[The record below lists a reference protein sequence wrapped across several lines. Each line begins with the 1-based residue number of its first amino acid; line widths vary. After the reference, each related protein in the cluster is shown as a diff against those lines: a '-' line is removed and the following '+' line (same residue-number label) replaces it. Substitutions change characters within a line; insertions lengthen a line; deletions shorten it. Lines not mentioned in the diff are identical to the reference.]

1 MCAEKNL
8 GIWLSFKISKD
19 VPEIDND
26 KELLET
32 DNELLEETPKLE
44 HSGKD
49 VAIFSQIQQQE
60 KWLIKNSIH
69 FHEDIKDLIW
79 FADSPLLNIDPKQF
93 IKTVKSSGLR
103 LDFTYSGY
111 PEPSMIFTKY
121 PIEFPKLFSDVE
133 PLGYYPSYIE
143 LDPLQK
149 GMYIKF
155 LENPYK
161 TKIDIGY
168 LFLLYYGLERHLL
181 LDDWEK
187 SADVILKLRKCHKHK
202 SFQSYSASAL
212 ILTAIYREQGELA
225 LRVISELEEN
235 QFLPIT
241 EYLLCASSFNLHIT
255 SKELM
260 YYAEWF
266 GFHNTRYIKNQTELF
281 SKTLTDFIQEDYHR
295 DYVLISDFLTDKDI
309 AETPPH
315 KIKIFANV
323 SLSDVKIEVPFLS
336 ENEKLRNAVCSLLQ
350 KNHDFVK
357 KYLADQRKACKQ
369 M

>member
-1 MCAEKNL
+1 MPVFEEISL
-8 GIWLSFKISKD
+8 GIWIRYKISKD
-19 VPEIDND
+19 FPKIESD
-26 KELLET
+26 KKLLEK
-32 DNELLEETPKLE
+32 DNKLIGETPKLE
-44 HSGKD
+44 HHRKS
-49 VAIFSQIQQQE
+49 VALFSKLRKQE
-60 KWLIKNSIH
+60 KWLIQNSIH

-93 IKTVKSSGLR
+93 IKTVRSSGLR

-121 PIEFPKLFSDVE
+121 PIEFTENLSDVA
-133 PLGYYPSYIE
+133 PLDYYPSYIE

-155 LENPYK
+155 LENPYQ
-161 TKIDIGY
+161 TNIEIGY

-181 LDDWEK
+181 LDNWEK
-187 SADVILKLRKCHKHK
+187 ASDVILKLRKCHKHK
-202 SFQSYSASAL
+202 SFQQYSASAL

-225 LRVISELEEN
+225 LKVISELDAE

-255 SKELM
+255 NRELM

-281 SKTLTDFIQEDYHR
+281 SKTLTDFIQEEYHR
-295 DYVLISDFLTDKDI
+295 DYILISDILNDKSI
-309 AETPPH
+309 TNMQTH

-336 ENEKLRNAVCSLLQ
+336 ENEKLRNYVCNLLQ
-350 KNHDFVK
+350 KSHDFVK
-357 KYLADQRKACKQ
+357 KYLAEQRKYNK
-369 M
+369 

>member
-1 MCAEKNL
+1 M
-8 GIWLSFKISKD
+8 GIWFALKITKD
-19 VPEIDND
+19 VPEITDD
-26 KELLET
+26 KEQLENKK
-32 DNELLEETPKLE
+32 DLLEETPKLE
-44 HSGKD
+44 NGDKNVALFSKVVKKKGQIIPNTIRFHKD
-49 VAIFSQIQQQE
+49 IQ
-60 KWLIKNSIH
+60 
-69 FHEDIKDLIW
+69 DLIW
-79 FADSPLLNIDPKQF
+79 FADSPLSNIDPHQF
-93 IKTVKSSGLR
+93 IKTIKSSVYK
-103 LDFTYSGY
+103 LDFSYSGY

-121 PIEFPKLFSDVE
+121 PIEFPKIFSDVA

-168 LFLLYYGLERHLL
+168 VFLLYYGLERHLL

-187 SADVILKLRKCHKHK
+187 SAEVILKLRKCHKHK
-202 SFQSYSASAL
+202 SFQQYSASAL
-212 ILTAIYREQGELA
+212 ILTAIYKEQGELA
-225 LRVISELEEN
+225 LKVISELNAE

-255 SKELM
+255 SRELM

-281 SKTLTDFIQEDYHR
+281 SKSLTDFIQEDYHR
-295 DYVLISDFLTDKDI
+295 DYVLISDVLTDQDI
-309 AETPPH
+309 LEMITY
-315 KIKIFANV
+315 KTKIFANV
-323 SLSDVKIEVPFLS
+323 SLSDIKIEVPYLS
-336 ENEKLRNAVCSLLQ
+336 ENSKLRTFVCSLLQ

-357 KYLADQRKACKQ
+357 KYLAEQRKNNKK
-369 M
+369 

>member
-1 MCAEKNL
+1 M
-8 GIWLSFKISKD
+8 GIWFSFKISKD
-19 VPEIDND
+19 IPEITDD
-26 KELLET
+26 KNLLE
-32 DNELLEETPKLE
+32 NNIKHIGETPKLS
-44 HSGKD
+44 HNGKS
-49 VAIFSQIQQQE
+49 VALFSKLRKQE

-93 IKTVKSSGLR
+93 IRTVKSSGLR

-111 PEPSMIFTKY
+111 PEPSMVFTKY
-121 PIEFPKLFSDVE
+121 PIEFPKIFSDVD
-133 PLGYYPSYIE
+133 PLEYYPSYIE

-181 LDDWEK
+181 LDTWEK
-187 SADVILKLRKCHKHK
+187 ASDVILKLRKCHKHK
-202 SFQSYSASAL
+202 SFQQYSASAL
-212 ILTAIYREQGELA
+212 ILTAIYRKQGELA
-225 LRVISELEEN
+225 LKVISELDAG

-255 SKELM
+255 SRELM

-281 SKTLTDFIQEDYHR
+281 SKTLTDFIQEKYHR
-295 DYVLISDFLTDKDI
+295 DYVLISDILNDKSI
-309 AETPPH
+309 TNMQTH

-336 ENEKLRNAVCSLLQ
+336 ENEKLRNAICSLLQ
-350 KNHDFVK
+350 KNHDFVI
-357 KYLADQRKACKQ
+357 KYLAEQRKYNK
-369 M
+369 

>member
-1 MCAEKNL
+1 M
-8 GIWLSFKISKD
+8 GIWISFKISKD

-26 KELLET
+26 KELLGS
-32 DNELLEETPKLE
+32 DNKLLEETPKLE
-44 HSGKD
+44 QGGKD
-49 VAIFSQIQQQE
+49 VAVFSKLRKKDNE
-60 KWLIKNSIH
+60 LIPNTIH
-69 FHEDIKDLIW
+69 FHEDIKNLLW
-79 FADSPLLNIDPKQF
+79 FADSPLLNIDAHQF
-93 IKTVKSSGLR
+93 IKTTKTSG
-103 LDFTYSGY
+103 FKIEYSYSGY

-121 PIEFPKLFSDVE
+121 PIEFPKLFSDVN

-202 SFQSYSASAL
+202 SFQQYSASAL
-212 ILTAIYREQGELA
+212 ILTAIYKEQGELA
-225 LRVISELEEN
+225 LKVISELDAE

-241 EYLLCASSFNLHIT
+241 EYFLCASSFNLHIT
-255 SKELM
+255 SRELM

-266 GFHNTRYIKNQTELF
+266 GFHNTRYIKNQTELY
-281 SKTLTDFIQEDYHR
+281 SKSLSDLIYIQYSR

-309 AETPPH
+309 AEMPPH

-336 ENEKLRNAVCSLLQ
+336 ENEKLRNALCSLLQ
-350 KNHDFVK
+350 ESHDFVK
-357 KYLADQRKACKQ
+357 KYLTEQRKKKV
-369 M
+369 

>member
-1 MCAEKNL
+1 M
-8 GIWLSFKISKD
+8 GIWISFKISKD

-32 DNELLEETPKLE
+32 DNKLLEETPKLE
-44 HSGKD
+44 QHGKD
-49 VAIFSQIQQQE
+49 VAIFTQIQQQE

-69 FHEDIKDLIW
+69 FHEDIKDLLW

-121 PIEFPKLFSDVE
+121 PIEFPKIFSDVD

-161 TKIDIGY
+161 TKIDIGC

-212 ILTAIYREQGELA
+212 ILTAIYKEQGELA
-225 LRVISELEEN
+225 LKVISELDAE

-255 SKELM
+255 SRELM

-281 SKTLTDFIQEDYHR
+281 SKVLSDLIYIQYFR
-295 DYVLISDFLTDKDI
+295 NYVLISDFLRDKDI
-309 AETPPH
+309 AELQTH

-323 SLSDVKIEVPFLS
+323 SLSDVRVEVPYLNES
-336 ENEKLRNAVCSLLQ
+336 EKLRTAVCSLLQ
-350 KNHDFVK
+350 ETHDFVK
-357 KYLADQRKACKQ
+357 KHLAEQRKSCKQ

>member
-1 MCAEKNL
+1 M
-8 GIWLSFKISKD
+8 GIWISFKISKD
-19 VPEIDND
+19 VPEIEND

-32 DNELLEETPKLE
+32 DNDLLEETPKLE

-60 KWLIKNSIH
+60 KWLIQNSIH

-121 PIEFPKLFSDVE
+121 PIEFPKLFSDVD

-161 TKIDIGY
+161 TKNDIGY

-181 LDDWEK
+181 LYDLEK
-187 SADVILKLRKCHKHK
+187 SADVD
-202 SFQSYSASAL
+202 F
-212 ILTAIYREQGELA
+212 E
-225 LRVISELEEN
+225 
-235 QFLPIT
+235 
-241 EYLLCASSFNLHIT
+241 T
-255 SKELM
+255 S
-260 YYAEWF
+260 
-266 GFHNTRYIKNQTELF
+266 
-281 SKTLTDFIQEDYHR
+281 
-295 DYVLISDFLTDKDI
+295 
-309 AETPPH
+309 
-315 KIKIFANV
+315 
-323 SLSDVKIEVPFLS
+323 
-336 ENEKLRNAVCSLLQ
+336 
-350 KNHDFVK
+350 
-357 KYLADQRKACKQ
+357 
-369 M
+369 

>member
-8 GIWLSFKISKD
+8 GIWISFKISKD
-19 VPEIDND
+19 VPEIEND

-44 HSGKD
+44 HHGKD

-121 PIEFPKLFSDVE
+121 PIEFPKIFSDVD

-202 SFQSYSASAL
+202 SFQQYSASAL
-212 ILTAIYREQGELA
+212 ILTAIYKEQGELA

-281 SKTLTDFIQEDYHR
+281 SKTLSNLIYIQYFR
-295 DYVLISDFLTDKDI
+295 DYVLISDFLRDEDI
-309 AETPPH
+309 AELPMH
-315 KIKIFANV
+315 KIKVFANV
-323 SLSDVKIEVPFLS
+323 SLSDVRVEVSYLNES
-336 ENEKLRNAVCSLLQ
+336 EKLRTAVCSLLQ
-350 KNHDFVK
+350 ETHDFVK
-357 KYLADQRKACKQ
+357 EYLAKQRKACKQ

>member
-1 MCAEKNL
+1 M
-8 GIWLSFKISKD
+8 GIWISFKISKD

-32 DNELLEETPKLE
+32 NNELLEETPKLE
-44 HSGKD
+44 HHGKD
-49 VAIFSQIQQQE
+49 VAIFTQIQQQE

-69 FHEDIKDLIW
+69 FHEDIKDLLW

-121 PIEFPKLFSDVE
+121 PIEFPKLFSDVD

-212 ILTAIYREQGELA
+212 ILTAIYKEQGELA
-225 LRVISELEEN
+225 LKVISELDAE

-255 SKELM
+255 SRELM

-281 SKTLTDFIQEDYHR
+281 SKVLSDLIYIQYFR
-295 DYVLISDFLTDKDI
+295 NYVLISDFLRDKDI
-309 AETPPH
+309 AELQTH

-323 SLSDVKIEVPFLS
+323 SLSDVRVEVPYLNES
-336 ENEKLRNAVCSLLQ
+336 EKLRTAVCSLLQ
-350 KNHDFVK
+350 ETHDFVK
-357 KYLADQRKACKQ
+357 KHLAEQRKSCKQ